1 MRSFSFPPI
10 SLFSSPISLL
20 QFTLTVT
27 SSVPCWKMSTNK
39 KIFWNAIQF
48 SMFSAPL
55 LPYCHRHQPPPK
67 QQFTILR
74 GKLLSCAHRIGHE
87 KVKKMCRFDLFGGK
101 MRRRRKISTLLCES
115 YLFFPVSRRWLFC
128 ICSRTGD
135 THVYVHR
142 DTHTASNVKALDL
155 WQRYQISYL
164 IRNLDAPTPQTFC
177 LFLLEPDFVAKIKC
191 YFSPSFVET
200 ICWCLDR
207 QDKYK
212 TYMEPLGRFPTGKI
226 LLHKTCSISARS
238 FLKSLSI

>member
-1 MRSFSFPPI
+1 
-10 SLFSSPISLL
+10 
-20 QFTLTVT
+20 
-27 SSVPCWKMSTNK
+27 
-39 KIFWNAIQF
+39 
-48 SMFSAPL
+48 MFLAPL

-74 GKLLSCAHRIGHE
+74 GNCWAVLTESDTKRWKRCVDLIYLVGKWEEEEKSAHCC
-87 KVKKMCRFDLFGGK
+87 VKA
-101 MRRRRKISTLLCES
+101 
-115 YLFFPVSRRWLFC
+115 
-128 ICSRTGD
+128 ICSSRFLAD
-135 THVYVHR
+135 DSSVYVNG

-155 WQRYQISYL
+155 WQRYQISFL
-164 IRNLDAPTPQTFC
+164 IRNLDAPITPQTFC
-177 LFLLEPDFVAKIKC
+177 LFLLEPDFVAKMKC